1 VKLLD
6 LTKSL
11 LAKMIF
17 KIKSIK
23 ENPKFAIVLV
33 TKSNSQILTNPR
45 NMNIFNLAKAWK
57 TKNQIS
63 K

>member
-11 LAKMIF
+11 LAKIIF

-33 TKSNSQILTNPR
+33 TKSHNETLIYP
-45 NMNIFNLAKAWK
+45 
-57 TKNQIS
+57 KNVATS
-63 K
+63 